1 MSTRSIPALLAGDAP
16 RSEHDPEVEAEAA
29 ATSSIAMHPVTGAFA
44 DPTHELAF
52 AAQFF
57 RLSFRGHVLLIALPI
72 AVLIVTALSVSP
84 DILPYKGM
92 FATRAS
98 MYGILA
104 LVGRVLV
111 HRMHDAVHGQR
122 VGSWTWTALAVVP
135 MSIAVSRYATTPTV
149 ACETSAKPTTNLL
162 WDLVFALVNGSHGM
176 GFAHKLWLI
185 GALLLVNLSAVGA
198 CGVALRP
205 RAGLASAVVVVG
217 FVVAHLAE
225 MQLRQTYAE
234 KVQDKQRQEEETT
247 ASRRLEERVEQL
259 RAEKE
264 RLLYDVRHRGRPLDD
279 GDDRSAIR
287 RGLQAGCN
295 QPYHRA
301 ESTGSSETRAPDSS
315 DSPPPS
321 LPPGPPSS
329 SDRKSSESGKSGQ
342 CTGNSS
348 QAVHGKSTA
357 PPPTWAELDARFY
370 AERAAES
377 AAEQRL
383 APGALSST
391 AEATSSSTG
400 AATALPP
407 PSWAELAYRRFYAER
422 AARSTTAEQGKR
434 PPMDQPPTWAELEAL
449 HHAGLA
455 ARSATEQGVELESS
469 EQELAA
475 AQALAEIA
483 RRPPSYR

>member
-1 MSTRSIPALLAGDAP
+1 
-16 RSEHDPEVEAEAA
+16 
-29 ATSSIAMHPVTGAFA
+29 
-44 DPTHELAF
+44 
-52 AAQFF
+52 
-57 RLSFRGHVLLIALPI
+57 
-72 AVLIVTALSVSP
+72 
-84 DILPYKGM
+84 
-92 FATRAS
+92 
-98 MYGILA
+98 
-104 LVGRVLV
+104 
-111 HRMHDAVHGQR
+111 
-122 VGSWTWTALAVVP
+122 
-135 MSIAVSRYATTPTV
+135 
-149 ACETSAKPTTNLL
+149 
-162 WDLVFALVNGSHGM
+162 M

-342 CTGNSS
+342 GTGNSS
-348 QAVHGKSTA
+348 GAVHGKSTA
-357 PPPTWAELDARFY
+357 PPPTWAELDAQYY
-370 AERAAES
+370 AEIAA
-377 AAEQRL
+377 
-383 APGALSST
+383 
-391 AEATSSSTG
+391 
-400 AATALPP
+400 
-407 PSWAELAYRRFYAER
+407 
-422 AARSTTAEQGKR
+422 K
-434 PPMDQPPTWAELEAL
+434 
-449 HHAGLA
+449 
-455 ARSATEQGVELESS
+455 SATEPRTAPLGSVADQYEPSSRTSAAVTPAMLLPSRKAEIGRHLGRRCAEVAASSMTEQGMEQPDMEQLQSWQVSS
-469 EQELAA
+469 DPIYVNAREKLAA
-475 AQALAEIA
+475 AQALTDMAQRHA
-483 RRPPSYR
+483 S